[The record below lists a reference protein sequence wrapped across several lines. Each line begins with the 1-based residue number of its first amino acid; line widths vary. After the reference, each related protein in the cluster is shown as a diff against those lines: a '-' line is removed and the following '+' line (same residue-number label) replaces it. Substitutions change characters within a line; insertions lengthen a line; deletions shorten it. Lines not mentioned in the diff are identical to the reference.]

1 MDIDSA
7 ITDMTGNEPWDF
19 VADHTFG
26 RLAMSILEQP
36 EIFPVNYVLAG
47 RKIVFRTAEGTKL
60 MGVLLDNHVAFEV
73 DEVGASGASSVVL
86 KGKARKIESR
96 EELEQLDLDDLH
108 SWVPTMK
115 YNIVVID
122 VTEITGRQFRFGP
135 EPELFPVM

>member
-19 VADHTFG
+19 VADHTLG
-26 RLAMSILEQP
+26 RLGMTILDQP

-47 RKIVFRTAEGTKL
+47 RQIVFRTAEGTKL
-60 MGVLLDNHVAFEV
+60 MGVLLDRHVVFEV
-73 DEVGASGASSVVL
+73 DEVNADGAASVIL
-86 KGKARKIESR
+86 KGKARKIETQA
-96 EELEQLDLDDLH
+96 ELEKLDLDDLH

-115 YNIVVID
+115 YNVVVID
-122 VTEITGRQFRFGP
+122 VTEITGRRFRFGP